1 MAEDKKATA
10 PAETAAPVVPQAPVE
25 APVKTQLQILQ
36 DRADTLGV
44 SYTSETSVEDLK
56 KAVAAKLAGEEP
68 KKEVASSTEV
78 EDEFQRKNRER
89 QEAFLE
95 ATKLI
100 RVRITNMNPD
110 KADLTCEI
118 FTFSNGIIGSTSRT
132 VPYGEQSDGWHVEQC
147 ILNMLM
153 DKKFQQVRTIKGPNG
168 QLIPQSK
175 WVKEFAIEILEPLT
189 PQELKVLA
197 NKQAAADGNGE

>member
-1 MAEDKKATA
+1 MAEDKKAAA
-10 PAETAAPVVPQAPVE
+10 PVETAAPVAPQAPAA
-25 APVKTQLQILQ
+25 APVKTQLEILQ
-36 DRADTLGV
+36 ERADTLGV

-56 KAVAAKLAGEEP
+56 KAVAAKLSGEEP
-68 KKEVASSTEV
+68 KKEAAGSNEV
-78 EDEFQRKNRER
+78 EDAFQRKNRER
-89 QEAFLE
+89 QEAWQE

-100 RVRITNMNPD
+100 RCRITNMNPD

-118 FTFSNGIIGSTSRT
+118 FTFSNGIIGSVTRT

-153 DKKFQQVRTIKGPNG
+153 DKKFQQIRTIKGPNG
-168 QLIPQSK
+168 QLIPQTK